1 MFLGIC
7 AKGVHEVLV
16 AHLMSGQKLNH
27 GVTGTQ
33 QAPVTKLWLDIC
45 GGKYQPVPRNTVAL
59 IIMKLN
65 NFGTSKIILRNV

>member
-45 GGKYQPVPRNTVAL
+45 GGKYQPIFRSECS
-59 IIMKLN
+59 KEHSGLN
-65 NFGTSKIILRNV
+65 NHEIE